1 MFDPKTLYFTSGAM
15 MAMMTLLCFLTWRT
29 NKNIPG
35 TATYTLYPLALFLA
49 TISFSLHGYLEH
61 WQTIGI
67 GNALLFGAS
76 IIHVIAI
83 SQFFDHKGWELKS
96 FLAFTGVLLIALGYY
111 SIIDDNLRARI
122 WISDLQHIA
131 EIILLL
137 SLFWRFS
144 RPLYPNGSIV
154 YGIVLILL
162 LIVFV
167 GRSIMMGDV
176 THMTIMLDNWF
187 STTVFVN
194 GVLSP
199 IFYATGMALLCNE
212 RREHHLNNLTEKAQ
226 KDLEIR
232 GLFLSTVSHEIRT
245 PLNGILG
252 SAQLVL
258 SRTKSPKNK
267 AYCEA
272 IINSAES
279 LNLLIEKVLDYASL
293 EQSDESLYEE
303 DIELKSWLNNLCL
316 LLTPLAEQKQLKFE
330 LDYDLPE
337 QACYYCDQQKLR
349 QVIINLVGNAIKFT
363 DSGSVKIKVHLEQD
377 SAMAHTVT
385 FSVIDSGPGIEG
397 DDIEKLTQP
406 YVQSNAGKVK
416 GGTGLGLAITARL
429 LERLGSKLEIA
440 SQLNKGSVF
449 SFSLNLA
456 IGELSLVPQRQHEQD
471 CVTGLNI
478 LLVEDLELN
487 QKIAIEFMAEDE
499 HKVKLATTGQSALEL
514 LKDHQFDA
522 VLLDMNLPDLTG
534 QEVLKSL
541 KKIEHKNQRTPFLAF
556 TASLS
561 PDEVKE
567 YMTLGIKDIVAKPI
581 KQEKLRQALSD
592 SQTLKE
598 PTISV
603 ELADVL
609 YDETAASSLQ
619 KNFNEDEVSSIYNE
633 FVLSARN
640 KLISIQQQL
649 DVDNDQCIKQL
660 HRQAST
666 ALQLGFNRYGQEL
679 KNIERRLLEQKSA
692 HEELT
697 QAMVLWQESLA
708 AYLQFVRTQTLN

>member
-15 MAMMTLLCFLTWRT
+15 MAMMTLLCYLTWRT

-35 TATYTLYPLALFLA
+35 TATYILYPLVLFLA
-49 TISFSLHGYLEH
+49 TMSFSLHGYLEH

-67 GNALLFGAS
+67 GNALLFAAS
-76 IIHVIAI
+76 IIHVLAI
-83 SQFFDHKGWELKS
+83 SQFLEHKGWELKS
-96 FLAFTGVLLIALGYY
+96 FLAFTCVLLVALGYY
-111 SIIDDNLRARI
+111 SIVDDNLRARI

-131 EIILLL
+131 EIVLLL
-137 SLFWRFS
+137 SMFWRFA
-144 RPLYPNGSIV
+144 RPRYPNGTIV
-154 YGIVLILL
+154 YTIVLGLL
-162 LIVFV
+162 AFI
-167 GRSIMMGDV
+167 GRSIMMGEV
-176 THMTIMLDNWF
+176 THLTIMKDTWF
-187 STTVFVN
+187 TTTVFIN

-212 RREHHLNNLTEKAQ
+212 RRELHLNALTEKAQ

-279 LNLLIEKVLDYASL
+279 LNLLIDKVLDYASL

-303 DIELKSWLNNLCL
+303 DIELKTWLNNLCL

-349 QVIINLVGNAIKFT
+349 QIIINLVGNAIKFT

-385 FSVIDSGPGIEG
+385 FSVIDSGPGIED

-406 YVQSNAGKVK
+406 YVQSSAGKVK

-456 IGELSLVPQRQHEQD
+456 IGELSLVPQRLHETD

-499 HKVKLATTGQSALEL
+499 HKVKLATTGQSALDL
-514 LKDHQFDA
+514 LQHHQFDA

-561 PDEVKE
+561 PDEIKE
-567 YMTLGIKDIVAKPI
+567 YMMLGIKDIVAKPI

-649 DVDNDQCIKQL
+649 DTDNDQCIKML

-666 ALQLGFNRYGQEL
+666 ALQLGFNRYGQML
-679 KNIERRLLEQKSA
+679 KTIERRLLEDKSA

-697 QAMVLWQESLA
+697 QAMVLWQDSLS
-708 AYLQFVRTQTLN
+708 AYLQFVRSQTLN

>member
-35 TATYTLYPLALFLA
+35 TAIYTLYPLALFLA
-49 TISFSLHGYLEH
+49 TMSFSLHGYLEH

-67 GNALLFGAS
+67 GNALLFAAS
-76 IIHVIAI
+76 IIHVVAI
-83 SQFFDHKGWELKS
+83 SQFLDHKGWELKS
-96 FLAFTGVLLIALGYY
+96 FLAFTGFLLIALAYF

-131 EIILLL
+131 EIILLF
-137 SLFWRFS
+137 SLFWRFA
-144 RPLYPNGSIV
+144 RPLYPNGTIV
-154 YGIVLILL
+154 YCIVLGLL
-162 LIVFV
+162 LTAFV
-167 GRSIMMGDV
+167 GRSIMMEDV
-176 THMTIMLDNWF
+176 SHLTIMKDAWF
-187 STTVFVN
+187 TSTVFIN

-212 RREHHLNNLTEKAQ
+212 RRELHLNKLTEKAQ

-258 SRTKSPKNK
+258 GQTKNHKNK

-279 LNLLIEKVLDYASL
+279 LNLLIDKVLDYASL

-316 LLTPLAEQKQLKFE
+316 LLSPLAEQKQLRFE

-363 DSGSVKIKVHLEQD
+363 DSGSVKIKIHLEQD

-385 FSVIDSGPGIEG
+385 FSVIDSGPGIEE

-429 LERLGSKLEIA
+429 LERLGSQLEIA

-449 SFSLNLA
+449 SFTLNLA
-456 IGELSLVPQRQHEQD
+456 IGELSLVAQRQHEQD

-487 QKIAIEFMAEDE
+487 QKIAIEFMADDE
-499 HKVKLATTGQSALEL
+499 HKVKLATTGNAALEL
-514 LKDHQFDA
+514 LKNYQFDA

-541 KKIEHKNQRTPFLAF
+541 KKVDHKNQRTPFLAF

-561 PDEVKE
+561 PNEIKE
-567 YMTLGIKDIVAKPI
+567 YMALGIKDIVAKPI

-592 SQTLKE
+592 SQTMKE
-598 PTISV
+598 ANISV

-609 YDETAASSLQ
+609 YDETAAQSLQ
-619 KNFNEDEVSSIYNE
+619 KNFNDDEVSSIYNE

-640 KLISIQQQL
+640 KLIGIQQQL
-649 DVDNDQCIKQL
+649 DVDNEQCIKQL

-666 ALQLGFNRYGQEL
+666 ALQLGFNRYGLAL
-679 KNIERRLLEQKSA
+679 KHIERRLLEQKSA
-692 HEELT
+692 EEELT
-697 QAMVLWQESLA
+697 QAMVLWQDSLN
-708 AYLQFVRTQTLN
+708 AYLQFVRSQTLK